1 MQILESHHKRI
12 VVSLTIAGSLAFLIV
27 SALTRPTF
35 AQSQQTSALVVRVAM
50 FSNDQKRLDQY
61 RDFIDGHLFPTLR
74 AVPGYVGTFLGRDP
88 SSGELISLSFWRS
101 EADAVAGE
109 EAVGRAIR
117 GLPQGSAPRPSKV
130 ERYVVEYRDL
140 REQLSK

>member
-1 MQILESHHKRI
+1 VR
-12 VVSLTIAGSLAFLIV
+12 GLAV
-27 SALTRPTF
+27 
-35 AQSQQTSALVVRVAM
+35 
-50 FSNDQKRLDQY
+50 FSNDQGRLDHY

-74 AVPGYVGTFLGRDP
+74 AVPGYVGAFLGRDA
-88 SSGELISLSFWRS
+88 SSGQLISLSFWRS

-130 ERYVVEYRDL
+130 EKYVVEYRDL
-140 REQLSK
+140 QEPLSK